1 MILQQNA
8 PMQMG
13 GGMASNALVGAGG
26 GFTQTSTGA
35 IAVQQSAAM
44 VRELARMQLAIARPR
59 DIFAATEKIKRMCER
74 EALAAVATYSYA
86 KGGTKISG
94 PSIRLAEV
102 IAQCWGNITMEKA
115 EIERGNGYS
124 MMRVSALDLETNTES
139 HMDFRVSHII
149 DTQKGPKILTDER
162 SIYENNMNQGSRRLR
177 SCILS
182 LIPGDVVDAALEE
195 CEKTLTAKV
204 GDEKQFHEKV
214 RKLLKAFA
222 NLGINR
228 KMVEKRIQ
236 RLISAMEPAQYVRLV
251 EIGNSIR
258 DGMSSVEDWF
268 ETSLADASGDDDGD
282 DTPPQN
288 KQEPKKDSVSA
299 LNEKLGVSGLKKGSE
314 IAPPAQKKD
323 AQTAPANGN
332 AAAPANAEAKKDAP
346 PANNAANAK
355 PAAAPA
361 TAAPATAQTT
371 QKKEDPNSLF

>member
-1 MILQQNA
+1 
-8 PMQMG
+8 MQMG

-59 DIFAATEKIKRMCER
+59 DPFVATEKIKRMCER
-74 EALAAVATYSYA
+74 EALAAVATYTYV

-102 IAQCWGNITMEKA
+102 IAQCWGNLTLEKA

-149 DTQKGPKILTDER
+149 DTQKGPKILTSER
-162 SIYENNMNQGSRRLR
+162 DIYENNMNQGSRRLR

-182 LIPGDVVDAALEE
+182 LIPGDVVDAALDE
-195 CEKTLTAKV
+195 CEKTLKAQV

-228 KMVEKRIQ
+228 KMVEERIG
-236 RLISAMEPAQYVRLV
+236 RTISAMEPSQYIRLV

-258 DGMSSVEDWF
+258 DGMSTVDDWF
-268 ETSLADASGDDDGD
+268 KMELADDKQNEDA
-282 DTPPQN
+282 TPQK
-288 KQEPKKDSVSA
+288 KQETKKDSVSA

-361 TAAPATAQTT
+361 TSAPATAQTAQTT